1 MPAPTV
7 LPGRA
12 FQQVDRRS
20 QLAFHWRAADLSLV
34 TVGKESTGVFS
45 RASAGGQVV
54 GKGGVRTTTRN
65 RLLGPAADGMPRFEL
80 VALNAGSTRNTNA
93 LALGEQLT
101 NLMDED
107 DLTNW
112 TGESGPVVSTGQTGP
127 GRLLDAYTVED
138 NGGASVEYIHRA
150 VGYTGDGAKAISF
163 GIREN
168 TTPAGGQRIMMIGD
182 TGPTTHLSATID
194 DYTNGEPNI
203 TMDTGTE
210 LQRQEIGDG
219 YWWIDCL
226 SSTDVVAAN
235 DHRVEIYPA
244 IVAAQTGILD
254 VHRINTYNALV
265 PLNGILSESIS
276 QAAET
281 LYWPFNMKP
290 QAMTMYV
297 KLIER
302 GDVAAATVYGV
313 FGIQDVNSANPK
325 VEIFADG
332 TRYEAIHDNGTQQVE
347 AQGALTQPSM
357 GDTVELCL
365 RVANN
370 GSLVLGQSIN
380 GGAQETVSGATPVPF
395 APAWSAPRLYLSSR
409 GNFSRGFGGFLAAK
423 VATGIRSMEYMRQSL

>member
-12 FQQVDRRS
+12 FQQIDRRS
-20 QLAFHWRAADLSLV
+20 QLAFHWRAADLSLI

-45 RASAGGQVV
+45 RASAGGMVV

-93 LALGEQLT
+93 LALGGLRT

-112 TGESGPVVSTGQTGP
+112 TAESGPVVSTGQTGP

-150 VGYTGDGAKAISF
+150 VGYTGNGAKAISF

-168 TTPAGGQRIMMIGD
+168 TTPAGGQRLTMIGD
-182 TGPTTHLSATID
+182 TGPTTHLSATVD

-219 YWWIDCL
+219 YWLIDCL
-226 SSTDVVAAN
+226 SSTDVVAAD
-235 DHRVEIYPA
+235 DHRMEVYPA
-244 IVAAQTGILD
+244 IVANQVGILD
-254 VHRINTYNALV
+254 VHRINTYDALV

-276 QAAET
+276 QAAES
-281 LYWPFNMKP
+281 LYWPFNMRRR
-290 QAMTMYV
+290 AMTVYV
-297 KLIER
+297 KFVER
-302 GDVAAATVYGV
+302 GAAAASTGLGLLRIGSGTAAADPRLVIREGSGVYRAEY
-313 FGIQDVNSANPK
+313 D
-325 VEIFADG
+325 DG
-332 TRYEAIHDNGTQQVE
+332 TTDAGS
-347 AQGALTQPSM
+347 ALAAAPSI
-357 GDTVELCL
+357 GDTVEL
-365 RVANN
+365 
-370 GSLVLGQSIN
+370 LVTLTGAGVVQIHQSIN
-380 GGAQETVSGATPVPF
+380 GAAKTSATAATGGGLP
-395 APAWSAPRLYLSSR
+395 PAWSGARLYLNSL
-409 GNFSRGFGGFLAAK
+409 GTTLQGFNSFLATK
-423 VATGIRSMEYMRQSL
+423 VATGVRSMAYMRGGF